1 MLEIRGFSCE
11 GCNEFVYTDATKLY
25 NVVSNPSGY
34 GAENGVTGPSDF
46 DTYTLSVR
54 FPGTPIE
61 DDPDFVFNLLGSVP
75 PIDADENYVWPA
87 ITAAQMGLTVLQ
99 SGVWTFTARG
109 VISGVPYVAD
119 NVVIFVNDLAS
130 KFDTAMK
137 DWDPTCPCA
146 KGCEDISE
154 LYVQFLSV
162 VCGGKCNAVQ
172 AQAIIDSLETKLPL
186 CC

>member
-1 MLEIRGFSCE
+1 MLELVIADCE
-11 GCNEFVYTDATKLY
+11 GCNEFVFTDATKLY
-25 NVVSNPSGY
+25 NITTNPSGY
-34 GAENGVTGPSDF
+34 GSANGVTSPAAF

-54 FPGTPIE
+54 FPGTTIE
-61 DDPDFVFNLLGSVP
+61 DPADFVFNLLGSVP

-87 ITAAQMGLTVLQ
+87 ITAAQMGLTALQ

-109 VISGVPYVAD
+109 VIAGVPYVAD
-119 NVVIFVNDLAS
+119 NVVIFFNDLAS

-137 DWDPTCPCA
+137 EWDPTCGC
-146 KGCEDISE
+146 KDGCEDISE

-162 VCGGKCNAVQ
+162 VCGGKCDPVK
-172 AQAIIDSLETKLPL
+172 AQAIIDSLYTSLPL